1 MFKEIICSK
10 GTIKV
15 HDDGSVYSFNGRLL
29 KGTNVG
35 GYRRVTYAEQHSNNT
50 QKYIHRLVAELF
62 LPNPLNLPQV
72 NHIDGDKTN
81 NNVSNLEWCTS
92 LQNIRHYHST
102 NERVYTARRKG
113 KTRLTDIQVK
123 DIRNLATT
131 HTYKEIGSMY
141 NLTSLTIYFIVSKRS
156 YKNIT

>member
-1 MFKEIICSK
+1 MFKEISCSK

-15 HDDGSVYSFNGRLL
+15 HDDGNVYSFNGRLL

-35 GYRRVTYAEQHSNNT
+35 GYRLLNYAEHLHQNNH
-50 QKYIHRLVAELF
+50 KYIHRLVAEIF

-81 NNVSNLEWCTS
+81 NNVSNLEWCTA
-92 LQNIRHYHST
+92 LDNIRHHHKTT
-102 NERVYTARRKG
+102 NRTYK
-113 KTRLTDIQVK
+113 KTVKPRLTDIQVRE
-123 DIRNLATT
+123 IRNLATT

-141 NLTSLTIYFIVSKRS
+141 NLAMITIYFIVSKRT
-156 YKNIT
+156 YKNIM